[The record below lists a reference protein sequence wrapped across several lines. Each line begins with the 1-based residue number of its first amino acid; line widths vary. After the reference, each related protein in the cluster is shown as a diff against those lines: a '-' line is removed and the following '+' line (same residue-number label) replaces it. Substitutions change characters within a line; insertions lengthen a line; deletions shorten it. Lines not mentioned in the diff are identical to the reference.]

1 MFVTNIL
8 EDLNHQYKIV
18 FDEKGN
24 VKACGRKACSQLIE
38 LCEIAT
44 NGQMDFG
51 NKETG
56 MMNVEL
62 IKLTVK
68 SLCKE

>member
-8 EDLNHQYKIV
+8 EDLKSQYNIV
-18 FDEKGN
+18 FDNDGN
-24 VKACGRKACSQLIE
+24 VKACGRKNCIKLIE
-38 LCEIAT
+38 LCEMAT

-56 MMNVEL
+56 IMNTEL

>member
-1 MFVTNIL
+1 MFVTNVL
-8 EDLNHQYKIV
+8 EDLKSQYNIV
-18 FDEKGN
+18 FDENGN
-24 VKACGRKACSQLIE
+24 VKACGRKACSNLIE
-38 LCEIAT
+38 LCEMAT

>member
-1 MFVTNIL
+1 MFVTDVL
-8 EDLNHQYKIV
+8 EDLKHQYNVV
-18 FDEKGN
+18 FDEDGN
-24 VKACGRKACSQLIE
+24 VKACGRKACSKLIE
-38 LCEIAT
+38 LCEMAT

-62 IKLTVK
+62 IKLTVS
-68 SLCKE
+68 SLCK